1 MKKEKEHIEFSF
13 SKYAWKQFK
22 NNKPAM
28 WSVKLLIF
36 LVIIAVLSPVIA
48 NDKPLYCKYKGA
60 TLFPALSFYNSAEIR
75 NPDGKLDIIQYD
87 IADWKH
93 MELESVW
100 WAMCTYVPHKL
111 DYNNADYI
119 SPWGK
124 QFFTERNGEDVSMPF
139 KFRHWLGTNK
149 KGEDVLSGLIH
160 GTKISLTIGV
170 FSMALASFIGVI
182 LGALAGYFGDRRLQT
197 KRGKFWLMILGV
209 FTAYFYAFQIRTTS
223 IQDAMSTS
231 GFLFFAQI
239 LISLGIFIGVLFFFN
254 LLGKLFSKLPLLN
267 KTVFVPVDSLV
278 SRSVE
283 ILNSLPKLIL
293 IISISVIAKPSIWNI
308 VLIIGLTNW
317 TDIARLTRAEFL
329 RTSQLDYVQAGKSLG
344 LSEARIIF
352 RHALPNSIA
361 PAFIAIA
368 FGIAGAI
375 LIESSLSF
383 LGIGVAADM
392 VTWGS
397 LLSAARENFNAWWLV
412 LFPGLAIFLTVTM
425 YNLIGEGL
433 RDALD
438 PRLKK

>member
-1 MKKEKEHIEFSF
+1 MEDEKDISFSF
-13 SKYAWKQFK
+13 SRFAAKQFRK
-22 NNKPAM
+22 NKAAM
-28 WSVKLLIF
+28 WSFRLLI
-36 LVIIAVLSPVIA
+36 LLIVIALLAPLIA
-48 NDKPLYCKYKGA
+48 NDKPLYCKYKG
-60 TLFPALSFYNSAEIR
+60 TTMFPAFSFNGRTEIASE
-75 NPDGKLDIIQYD
+75 KIQYD
-87 IADWKH
+87 IADWKR
-93 MELESVW
+93 MDMESVCW
-100 WAMCTYVPHKL
+100 PLCTYSPNKS
-111 DYNNADYI
+111 DFDNADYI
-119 SPWGK
+119 SPGGVQYFK
-124 QFFTERNGEDVSMPF
+124 DKSGGTISMPTR
-139 KFRHWLGTNK
+139 FRHWLGTNK
-149 KGEDVLSGLIH
+149 KGEDVLSGLIY
-160 GTKISLTIGV
+160 GTKISLTIGIL
-170 FSMALASFIGVI
+170 SMALASLIGVT
-182 LGALAGYFGDRRLQT
+182 LGAMAGYFGDRKLQT
-197 KRGKFWLMILGV
+197 KRAKFWTVILGV
-209 FTAYFYAFQIRTTS
+209 LVAYFYAFQVRS
-223 IQDAMSTS
+223 NSLQDALNIS
-231 GFLFFAQI
+231 GLSFFTQLFFS
-239 LISLGIFIGVLFFFN
+239 LIIFIAVLVVFN
-254 LLGKLFSKLPLLN
+254 FIGKLLAKIPFLN
-267 KTVFVPVDSLV
+267 KIVFVPVDSLV

-308 VLIIGLTNW
+308 VLIIGFTNW

-383 LGIGVAADM
+383 LGVGVAADM

-438 PRLKK
+438 PRLKR

>member
-1 MKKEKEHIEFSF
+1 MSKEKEHKEFSF
-13 SKYAWKQFK
+13 SKNAWKQFRG
-22 NNKPAM
+22 NKTAM
-28 WSVKLLIF
+28 WSLRLLVC
-36 LVIIAVLSPVIA
+36 LIILAVLAPVIA

-60 TLFPALSFYNSAEIR
+60 VFFPAFSFNNKIEIV
-75 NPDGKLDIIQYD
+75 NADGKTEIIQYD

-93 MELESVW
+93 MKLESVYW
-100 WAMCTYVPHKL
+100 PMCAYSPNKSDYTNAGYV
-111 DYNNADYI
+111 
-119 SPWGK
+119 SPFGT
-124 QFFTERNGEDVSMPF
+124 QSFTENKGEIISMPL

-149 KGEDVLSGLIH
+149 KGEDVLSGLIY
-160 GTKISLTIGV
+160 GTKISLTIGI
-170 FSMALASFIGVI
+170 FSMTLASFIGI
-182 LGALAGYFGDRRLQT
+182 TLGAIAGYFGDRKLQT
-197 KRGKFWLMILGV
+197 KRAKFWLIIIGV
-209 FTAYFYAFQIRTTS
+209 VVAYFYAFQIRATAL
-223 IQDAMSTS
+223 QDALSIS
-231 GFLFFAQI
+231 GFSFFMQLLFSVFIFA
-239 LISLGIFIGVLFFFN
+239 SVLFLFN
-254 LLGKLFSKLPLLN
+254 LLGKLFSKLPFLN
-267 KTVFVPVDSLV
+267 KIVFVPVDSLV

-283 ILNSLPKLIL
+283 ILNSIPKLIL
-293 IISISVIAKPSIWNI
+293 IISISVIAKSSVWNI
-308 VLIIGLTNW
+308 VLIIGFTNW

-344 LSEARIIF
+344 LSESRIIF

-383 LGIGVAADM
+383 LGVGVAADM